1 MSNKCFKSTGTIR
14 VKLSNG
20 SPSTIF
26 FTPNSDST
34 VRRGD
39 KRYAVFLQES
49 SEDPLVR
56 KLGDAGE
63 GVPIKVNAVNGAFS
77 RLVEAAAQQTLVEVE
92 VQKVDAQ
99 KDGTSCRDL
108 DLCAITIPAPGKQK

>member
-20 SPSTIF
+20 SLSQIF
-26 FTPNSDST
+26 FTPDDDSA

-39 KRYAVFLQES
+39 KRYAVFLQGS
-49 SEDPLVR
+49 KHCLVK

-63 GVPIKVNAVNGAFS
+63 GVPIKVNKADLPG
-77 RLVEAAAQQTLVEVE
+77 LVEAAVQQTLVEVA
-92 VQKVDAQ
+92 VK
-99 KDGTSCRDL
+99 KRSDL
-108 DLCAITIPAPGKQK
+108 ALRAITIPAPGKQK